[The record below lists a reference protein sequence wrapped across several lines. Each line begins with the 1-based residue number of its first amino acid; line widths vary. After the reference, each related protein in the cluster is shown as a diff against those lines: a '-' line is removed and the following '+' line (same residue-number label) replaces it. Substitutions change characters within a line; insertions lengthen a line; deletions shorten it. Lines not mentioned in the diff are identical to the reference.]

1 MMLVGR
7 TVIPVA
13 VDSSRTS
20 AMTIWSTLLNTAWA
34 RVSSFWQPVSS
45 EAGAAMAAPI
55 TTRRGSTVIRQR

>member
-1 MMLVGR
+1 
-7 TVIPVA
+7 
-13 VDSSRTS
+13 
-20 AMTIWSTLLNTAWA
+20 MTIWSTLLNTAWA